1 MSLNAELNKQ
11 DLSTSE
17 LNPSSLYLIHRAY
30 VTQRKNT
37 LQSTHSTKTRSE
49 VRGGGRKPWKQKGS
63 GRARA
68 GSNRSPL
75 WRGGG
80 VIFGP
85 KPRIITRKINKK
97 EKQLALLTLLKLKQ
111 NNTIIL
117 DNFSSIQVEKKTQ
130 SLINQLKANSIDPT
144 NKIGF
149 IVMEKDQN
157 LYLASRNLKNIF
169 LFPFNSLNVVDL
181 LKVDYI
187 ITTSE
192 ILNLTYQFY
201 SKND

>member
-1 MSLNAELNKQ
+1 MNDELEKQDSSDLGLNA
-11 DLSTSE
+11 
-17 LNPSSLYLIHRAY
+17 SSLYLIHRAY

-37 LQSTHSTKTRSE
+37 IQSTHSTKTRSE

-85 KPRIITRKINKK
+85 KPRNVNKKINKK
-97 EKQLALLTLLKLKQ
+97 EKQLALLALLKQK
-111 NNTIIL
+111 NMVFV
-117 DNFSSIQVEKKTQ
+117 DNFNLFEAEKKTQ
-130 SLINQLKANSIDPT
+130 YLIKQLIFSNINPNS
-144 NKIGF
+144 KIGF
-149 IVMEKDQN
+149 LVMEKHPN
-157 LYLASRNLKNIF
+157 LYLASKNLKNVF
-169 LFPFNSLNVVDL
+169 LFNFNSLNVVDL
-181 LKVDYI
+181 LNVDYI

-192 ILNLTYQFY
+192 IRNLTYQFY

>member
-1 MSLNAELNKQ
+1 MVINVEVEKS

-17 LNPSSLYLIHRAY
+17 LTPSSLYLIHRAY

-37 LQSTHSTKTRSE
+37 IQSTHSTKTRSE

-85 KPRIITRKINKK
+85 RPRIISKKINKK
-97 EKQLALLTLLKLKQ
+97 EKQLALLTLLKLKK
-111 NNTIIL
+111 NATIIVE
-117 DNFSSIQVEKKTQ
+117 NFTLFQAEKKTQ
-130 SLINQLKANSIDPT
+130 NLIKQLRVLSIDPT
-144 NKIGF
+144 SKIGF
-149 IVMEKDQN
+149 IIMEKHNN
-157 LYLASRNLKNIF
+157 LYLASKNLKNVS
-169 LFPFNSLNVVDL
+169 LFSFNSLNVVDL

-187 ITTSE
+187 VTTSE

>member
-1 MSLNAELNKQ
+1 MIMNDELEKQDSSDLGLNA
-11 DLSTSE
+11 
-17 LNPSSLYLIHRAY
+17 SSLYLIHRAY

-37 LQSTHSTKTRSE
+37 IQSTHSTKTRSE

-85 KPRIITRKINKK
+85 KPRNVNKKINKK
-97 EKQLALLTLLKLKQ
+97 EKQLALLALLKQK
-111 NNTIIL
+111 NMVFV
-117 DNFSSIQVEKKTQ
+117 DNFNLFEAEKKTQ
-130 SLINQLKANSIDPT
+130 YLIKQLLFSNINPNS
-144 NKIGF
+144 KIGF
-149 IVMEKDQN
+149 LVMEKHPN
-157 LYLASRNLKNIF
+157 LYLASKNLKNVF
-169 LFPFNSLNVVDL
+169 LFNFNSLNVVDL
-181 LKVDYI
+181 LNVDYI

-192 ILNLTYQFY
+192 IRNLTYQFY